1 MNMSYDKFQN
11 NLIRLFKIFEKRPN
25 HLSQFLI
32 ENDAFN
38 EDFKKNV
45 IKSENLNSINELSE
59 SLIDFSDFDEMNE
72 FLNDLIKNHKKNKI
86 VSESKMNKELFKLIS
101 EEKFEDAAALR
112 DYMKKNQIKIKL

>member
-1 MNMSYDKFQN
+1 MSYDKFQN

-72 FLNDLIKNHKKNKI
+72 FLNDLIKKHKKNKI

-112 DYMKKNQIKIKL
+112 DYMKKNQIKITF